1 MFLKGIYAGKPAIFQ
16 LTVLLL
22 LILAGAVFSSLI
34 AMGLF
39 YMIYGLHADIT
50 QYSDMMRL
58 LQLISA
64 LGTFFIGTCVAVQL
78 QSERIS
84 VDRENA

>member
-34 AMGLF
+34 VMGFF

-50 QYSDMMRL
+50 QYSDMMRPRHIPL
-58 LQLISA
+58 SC
-64 LGTFFIGTCVAVQL
+64 IGTCVAVQL

>member
-34 AMGLF
+34 VMGFF
-39 YMIYGLHADIT
+39 YMIYGLHAEIT
-50 QYSDMMRL
+50 QYSDMMRPL
-58 LQLISA
+58 SC
-64 LGTFFIGTCVAVQL
+64 IGTCVAVQL

>member
-34 AMGLF
+34 AMGFF

-50 QYSDMMRL
+50 QYSDTVSYTHL
-58 LQLISA
+58 TLP
-64 LGTFFIGTCVAVQL
+64 TT
-78 QSERIS
+78 
-84 VDRENA
+84 

>member
-34 AMGLF
+34 AMGFF

-58 LQLISA
+58 PE
-64 LGTFFIGTCVAVQL
+64 IGRAHV
-78 QSERIS
+78 
-84 VDRENA
+84 